1 MGSPATNKGKYSL
14 SPQTVKFQKS
24 NSVQMS
30 PMTLPKVEEEV
41 IKSSKSSSSCGIQ
54 DPFGEQGTEEYP
66 TIEQNYDALAGPR
79 GRENS
84 ITKEA

>member
-1 MGSPATNKGKYSL
+1 
-14 SPQTVKFQKS
+14 
-24 NSVQMS
+24 MS

-41 IKSSKSSSSCGIQ
+41 LKSSKSSSSCGIQ

-66 TIEQNYDALAGPR
+66 TIEQNFDVIAGTR